1 MDGGPRAADAR
12 TDSTPSRKDNTDDRR
27 TQYRFLHI
35 DFSYY
40 AYYYSSSIIRE

>member
-12 TDSTPSRKDNTDDRR
+12 TDSRR